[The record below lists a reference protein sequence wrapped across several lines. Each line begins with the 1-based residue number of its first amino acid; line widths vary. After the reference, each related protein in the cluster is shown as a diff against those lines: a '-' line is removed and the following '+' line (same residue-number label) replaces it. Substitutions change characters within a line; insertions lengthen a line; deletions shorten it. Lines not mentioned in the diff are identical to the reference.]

1 MFVALQSVRECA
13 EWAQQVHQLNTE
25 LKVQRY
31 SWQRLHSTL
40 MEAQAAVQ
48 VRAE

>member
-1 MFVALQSVRECA
+1 MAASMQGVRECA
-13 EWAQQVHQLNTE
+13 DWAQQVHQLSTE

-31 SWQRLHSTL
+31 SWTQLHQQL

-48 VRAE
+48 V